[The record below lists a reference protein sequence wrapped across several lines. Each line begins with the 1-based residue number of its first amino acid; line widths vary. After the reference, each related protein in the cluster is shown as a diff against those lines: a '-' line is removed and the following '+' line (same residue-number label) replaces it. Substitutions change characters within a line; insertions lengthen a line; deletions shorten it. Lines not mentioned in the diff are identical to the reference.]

1 MKAKDEKAEPIP
13 KRISSSKVWSRP
25 NTYNSGTP
33 SPNGKFSS
41 YMDQETGNVAM
52 REFSTGKTS
61 LLTKEGTWEN
71 PMKFTIGSIVS
82 PNSKQVA
89 YSWYNVKSNSVSIHP
104 DGQRIIITTFNQE
117 SEIWRVDNLLSSEDN
132 ENN

>member
-25 NTYNSGTP
+25 NTYISGTP

-71 PMKFTIGSIVS
+71 PMQFTIGSIVS

-89 YSWYNVKSNSVSIHP
+89 YSWYNVKSNYEVRLIDVGNPQPKVLYSNKDRYYPYSYLIV
-104 DGQRIIITTFNQE
+104 QFMR
-117 SEIWRVDNLLSSEDN
+117 
-132 ENN
+132 